1 MLFHLTETP
10 YFDQFKTFAKYTC
23 VLHLY
28 LCNFRRIF
36 LSAMLQLYHNLIVII
51 QDCKTI
57 LCNPTLVMH
66 TMAIHV
72 MFHDDYQCS

>member
-1 MLFHLTETP
+1 
-10 YFDQFKTFAKYTC
+10 
-23 VLHLY
+23 
-28 LCNFRRIF
+28 
-36 LSAMLQLYHNLIVII
+36 MLQLYHNLIVII

-72 MFHDDYQCS
+72 MFHDDYQCSWNIQWQCNTHIDVSMLSKSKEILAAQSILDTCSNDLLK